1 MEGGCV
7 FNVREDPN
15 ETNDL
20 AKTMPD
26 ILHSLKAR
34 YLELRAT
41 GPSFFALFCEFF
53 VSFVSSF
60 GEFCEFVWTAYDQM
74 TPIKKAYEPAFAA
87 QVPLSFSLS
96 VCQYEPAFAAQMNT
110 LYTAALKK
118 YQGFQG
124 PFWGTTDDEAI
135 NDYDPK

>member
-87 QVPLSFSLS
+87 Q
-96 VCQYEPAFAAQMNT
+96 MNT
-110 LYTAALKK
+110 KYTAALKK

-135 NDYDPK
+135 NDYEPK